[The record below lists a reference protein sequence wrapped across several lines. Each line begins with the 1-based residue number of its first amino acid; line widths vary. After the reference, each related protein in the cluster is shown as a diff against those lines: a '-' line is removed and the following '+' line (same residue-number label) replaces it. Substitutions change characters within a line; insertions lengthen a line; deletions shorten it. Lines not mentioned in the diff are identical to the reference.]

1 MKDYLKLLEEPGAAY
16 RGKPFWSWNG
26 DLQEEELL
34 AQIDALKEMGFG
46 GYFMHSRTGLITEY
60 MGKKWFSLVRACA
73 KYGAEQGMES
83 WIYDEDRWPSGS
95 CGGMVT
101 KDKRYRMRYIS
112 EYSSDGEAVACA
124 DVIGILARYAVK
136 LENGCLKDAFEVE
149 SEAEVPAGYTYK
161 VYAEELMRESNFYN
175 GAAYLDTMDEEAV
188 RAFLHSTLDAY
199 AKECGDMFGK
209 EIAGVFT
216 DEPNRG
222 SLFSTFGCSNA
233 NAKNMIPYTHDL
245 FSAFEKKY
253 GRKLNIPAVYYLSGK
268 DNEEA
273 ARYID
278 VADDL
283 FCSAFAKQYGE
294 WCEKHGIILTGH
306 ILHEDSLTVQS
317 ELSGS
322 MMRFYEYM
330 GYPGIDNL
338 SAHNGCYW
346 AAIQCASVAR
356 QMGKKFVLSELYG
369 CTGWDMPLSEYKRI
383 GDWHVL
389 FGVNLRCPHLSWYS
403 MKGEAKR
410 DYPASILSQNSWYR
424 DWKPLEDHFARVG
437 MIMTEGTRKCDLLVI
452 HPVENMWL
460 RVHKGWVD
468 GLSPAEE
475 QVAKLDAAFIEQCR
489 QIIRSQHEFDYGDEE
504 LLKKYARVEKDGQ
517 GALFVVGQARYRTL
531 LVAEGQRVR
540 PETQALIEKFCAQG
554 GKVVHRASELPAADV
569 YSAPEGVATAVRE
582 WMGERWLFA
591 VNLEE
596 RRAASGDIR
605 LAGGGAFAEEWD
617 FSVLKKMGNV
627 SLKNMQFAR
636 GQMRIFRLT
645 GAKEAT
651 KTAAGEPVALPEKMR
666 YTLTEPNV
674 LVLDYAA
681 CELDGKPFC
690 EKREVLKVD
699 RSLRTHF
706 GMTLRGGEMVQP
718 WFAAKFGK
726 DADASR
732 GKVKLTYTFRSER
745 AYAVRIAAEYERMTL
760 NGEPLRQAGG
770 RWVDNCFRLF
780 EGKVQAGENIL
791 CTELDFCVSA
801 NIEAVY
807 VLGDFGV
814 KLPNTL
820 CDLPETLSPAEVGA
834 QGLPFY
840 SGGITFETGLS
851 GAFRVCIRQLHG
863 ATLHLLGEK
872 DELVAFPPYTGEVR
886 AENLKLR
893 VYFTR
898 RNTFGPLHFTPQPQE
913 AYGPEH
919 FVSEGANW
927 TDDYMLIPS
936 GFTADVYKL

>member
-1 MKDYLKLLEEPGAAY
+1 MWGRRAIAY
-16 RGKPFWSWNG
+16 
-26 DLQEEELL
+26 
-34 AQIDALKEMGFG
+34 
-46 GYFMHSRTGLITEY
+46 
-60 MGKKWFSLVRACA
+60 
-73 KYGAEQGMES
+73 
-83 WIYDEDRWPSGS
+83 
-95 CGGMVT
+95 
-101 KDKRYRMRYIS
+101 
-112 EYSSDGEAVACA
+112 
-124 DVIGILARYAVK
+124 
-136 LENGCLKDAFEVE
+136 CL
-149 SEAEVPAGYTYK
+149 S
-161 VYAEELMRESNFYN
+161 
-175 GAAYLDTMDEEAV
+175 
-188 RAFLHSTLDAY
+188 
-199 AKECGDMFGK
+199 
-209 EIAGVFT
+209 
-216 DEPNRG
+216 
-222 SLFSTFGCSNA
+222 
-233 NAKNMIPYTHDL
+233 
-245 FSAFEKKY
+245 
-253 GRKLNIPAVYYLSGK
+253 
-268 DNEEA
+268 
-273 ARYID
+273 
-278 VADDL
+278 
-283 FCSAFAKQYGE
+283 
-294 WCEKHGIILTGH
+294 
-306 ILHEDSLTVQS
+306 
-317 ELSGS
+317 
-322 MMRFYEYM
+322 
-330 GYPGIDNL
+330 
-338 SAHNGCYW
+338 
-346 AAIQCASVAR
+346 
-356 QMGKKFVLSELYG
+356 
-369 CTGWDMPLSEYKRI
+369 
-383 GDWHVL
+383 
-389 FGVNLRCPHLSWYS
+389 
-403 MKGEAKR
+403 
-410 DYPASILSQNSWYR
+410 
-424 DWKPLEDHFARVG
+424 
-437 MIMTEGTRKCDLLVI
+437 
-452 HPVENMWL
+452 
-460 RVHKGWVD
+460 
-468 GLSPAEE
+468 
-475 QVAKLDAAFIEQCR
+475 
-489 QIIRSQHEFDYGDEE
+489 
-504 LLKKYARVEKDGQ
+504 
-517 GALFVVGQARYRTL
+517 
-531 LVAEGQRVR
+531 RVR
-540 PETQALIEKFCAQG
+540 PETQALIEKFRAQG

-569 YSAPEGVATAVRE
+569 YSAPEGVATTVRE

-596 RRAASGDIR
+596 RRAASGDIL
-605 LAGGGAFAEEWD
+605 LASGDAFAEEWD

-651 KTAAGEPVALPEKMR
+651 KTAAGEPAALPEKMR

-745 AYAVRIAAEYERMTL
+745 AYDVRIAAEYERMTL

-780 EGKVQAGENIL
+780 EGKVQKGENIL
-791 CTELDFCVSA
+791 CTEPDFCVSA

-814 KLPNTL
+814 KLPKTL